1 MAWPQGQSNHPR
13 SSAGETEQR
22 VKVIRKIFAAIT
34 LPVLAAGMSLA
45 QPPSA
50 FLRGQDTGPA
60 SQVDPASLKDIGI
73 DQHLNQQLPLDTQL
87 KDENGQ
93 TVRLGD
99 YFKKGRPVILTFVYY
114 QCPMLCSEVL
124 SGLNSA
130 MEIMKF
136 TAGNEYEVVT
146 ISIDP
151 RDTPEIAKEKK
162 ASYLKEYNRPGA
174 DEGWHF
180 LTGDQDNVAKVA
192 KAAGWK
198 YRWDPKMNQ
207 FIHAAGIM
215 LVTPQGKLAQYYYG
229 IEYSPKDLRLGL
241 IEASQDRIGNLVDQ
255 VVLYCYH
262 YDPHTGKYGAV
273 IANMLRIGGA
283 ATILLLGGFIV
294 LMFRRE
300 GHAGRHETGQA

>member
-1 MAWPQGQSNHPR
+1 
-13 SSAGETEQR
+13 
-22 VKVIRKIFAAIT
+22 VVT
-34 LPVLAAGMSLA
+34 LAMGMSLA

-50 FLRGQDTGPA
+50 FQRGESAGPS

-73 DQHLNQQLPLDTQL
+73 DQHLDQQIPLDLQF
-87 KDENGQ
+87 KDESGRS
-93 TVRLGD
+93 VRLAE
-99 YFKKGRPVILTFVYY
+99 YFKKGRPVILTMVYY

-124 SGLNSA
+124 TGLNSA
-130 MEIMKF
+130 MQVMKF

-146 ISIDP
+146 VSVDP
-151 RDTPEIAKEKK
+151 RDTPEMATQKK

-174 DEGWHF
+174 EDGWHF
-180 LTGDQDNVAKVA
+180 LTGDQENVAKLA
-192 KAAGWK
+192 KIVGWK

-241 IEASQDRIGNLVDQ
+241 IEASQDKIGNLVDR
-255 VVLYCYH
+255 VELYCYH

-283 ATILLLGGFIV
+283 ATVLLLGGFIV
-294 LMFRRE
+294 LMFRRD
-300 GHAGRHETGQA
+300 GHSGRHQTGQA

>member
-1 MAWPQGQSNHPR
+1 MLALSMA
-13 SSAGETEQR
+13 A
-22 VKVIRKIFAAIT
+22 
-34 LPVLAAGMSLA
+34 A

-50 FLRGQDTGPA
+50 FTKGQESGPA

-73 DQHLNQQLPLDTQL
+73 DQHLNEQVPLDLQF
-87 KDENGQ
+87 KDEDGR
-93 TVRLGD
+93 TVALGD
-99 YFKKGRPVILTFVYY
+99 YFKKGRPVILTMVYY

-130 MEIMKF
+130 MQVMKF

-146 ISIDP
+146 VSVDP
-151 RDTPEIAKEKK
+151 RDTPEMAKAKK

-180 LTGDQDNVAKVA
+180 LTGNQENVAKLA
-192 KAAGWK
+192 KTVGWK

-241 IEASQDRIGNLVDQ
+241 IEASQDKIGNLVDQ

-262 YDPHTGKYGAV
+262 YDPKTGKYGAV
-273 IANMLRIGGA
+273 VQNMLRIGGA
-283 ATILLLGGFIV
+283 ATVLLLGGFIV
-294 LMFRRE
+294 LMFRRDGRA
-300 GHAGRHETGQA
+300 GHRETGQA

>member
-1 MAWPQGQSNHPR
+1 VKRSNKILAVIAIPMLALSMA
-13 SSAGETEQR
+13 A
-22 VKVIRKIFAAIT
+22 
-34 LPVLAAGMSLA
+34 A

-50 FLRGQDTGPA
+50 FMRGESSGPA
-60 SQVDPASLKDIGI
+60 SQQDPASLKDIGI
-73 DQHLNQQLPLDTQL
+73 DQHLNDQVPLDLQF
-87 KDENGQ
+87 KDEDGR
-93 TVRLGD
+93 TVVLGD
-99 YFKKGRPVILTFVYY
+99 YFKKGRPVILTMVYY

-130 MEIMKF
+130 MQVMKF

-146 ISIDP
+146 VSVDP
-151 RDTPEIAKEKK
+151 RDTPEMAKAKK

-180 LTGDQDNVAKVA
+180 LTGNQDNIAKLA
-192 KAAGWK
+192 KTVGWK

-241 IEASQDRIGNLVDQ
+241 IEASQHKIGNLVDQ

-262 YDPHTGKYGAV
+262 YDPKTGKYGAV
-273 IANMLRIGGA
+273 VQNMLRIGGA
-283 ATILLLGGFIV
+283 ATVLLLGGFIV
-294 LMFRRE
+294 LMFRRDGRA
-300 GHAGRHETGQA
+300 GHRETGQA

>member
-1 MAWPQGQSNHPR
+1 MA
-13 SSAGETEQR
+13 
-22 VKVIRKIFAAIT
+22 
-34 LPVLAAGMSLA
+34 LPMLAMTMAVA

-50 FLRGQDTGPA
+50 FTRGQESGPA
-60 SQVDPASLKDIGI
+60 SQQDPASLKDIGI
-73 DQHLNQQLPLDTQL
+73 DQHLNQQVPLDLQF
-87 KDENGQ
+87 KDEDGR
-93 TVRLGD
+93 TVALGD
-99 YFKKGRPVILTFVYY
+99 YFKKGRPVILTMVYY

-130 MEIMKF
+130 MEVMKF

-146 ISIDP
+146 VSVDP
-151 RDTPEIAKEKK
+151 RDTPEMAKAKK

-174 DEGWHF
+174 DDGWHF
-180 LTGDQDNVAKVA
+180 LTGNQENVAKLA
-192 KAAGWK
+192 KAVGWK

-241 IEASQDRIGNLVDQ
+241 IEASQDKIGNLVDQ

-262 YDPHTGKYGAV
+262 YDPKTGKYGAV
-273 IANMLRIGGA
+273 VQNMLRVGGA

-294 LMFRRE
+294 LMFRRDARA
-300 GHAGRHETGQA
+300 GHRETGQA

>member
-1 MAWPQGQSNHPR
+1 MALG
-13 SSAGETEQR
+13 
-22 VKVIRKIFAAIT
+22 
-34 LPVLAAGMSLA
+34 

-50 FLRGQDTGPA
+50 FLKAQDSGPA

-73 DQHLNQQLPLDTQL
+73 DQHLNEQLPLDLQF
-87 KDENGQ
+87 KDEDGRN
-93 TVRLGD
+93 VHLGE
-99 YFKKGRPVILTFVYY
+99 YFTKGRPVILTFVYY

-124 SGLNSA
+124 QGLNGS
-130 MEIMKF
+130 MEVMKF
-136 TAGNEYEVVT
+136 TAGHEYEVVT
-146 ISIDP
+146 VSIDP
-151 RDTPEIAKEKK
+151 RDTPEMAKAKK

-174 DEGWHF
+174 EDGWHF
-180 LTGDQDNVAKVA
+180 LTGDPETVAKLA

-198 YRWDPKMNQ
+198 YRWDPKLNQ

-241 IEASQDRIGNLVDQ
+241 IEASQDKIGNLVDQ

-262 YDPHTGKYGAV
+262 YDPNTGKYGAV
-273 IANMLRIGGA
+273 IANMLHIAGA
-283 ATILLLGGFIV
+283 ATVLLLGGFIV
-294 LMFRRE
+294 LMFRRD

>member
-1 MAWPQGQSNHPR
+1 MKRSNR
-13 SSAGETEQR
+13 ILA
-22 VKVIRKIFAAIT
+22 VIAI
-34 LPVLAAGMSLA
+34 PVLAMGMAAA

-50 FLRGQDTGPA
+50 FTKGQESGPA

-73 DQHLNQQLPLDTQL
+73 DQHLNEQVPLDLQF
-87 KDENGQ
+87 KDEDGR
-93 TVRLGD
+93 TVALGD
-99 YFKKGRPVILTFVYY
+99 YFKKGRPVILTMVYY

-130 MEIMKF
+130 MEVMKF

-146 ISIDP
+146 VSIDP
-151 RDTPEIAKEKK
+151 RDTPEMAKAKK

-180 LTGDQDNVAKVA
+180 LTGNQENVAKLA
-192 KAAGWK
+192 KAVGWK

-241 IEASQDRIGNLVDQ
+241 IEASQDKIGNLVDQ

-262 YDPHTGKYGAV
+262 YDPKTGKYGAV
-273 IANMLRIGGA
+273 VQNMLRIGGA
-283 ATILLLGGFIV
+283 ATVLLLGGFIV
-294 LMFRRE
+294 LMFRRDGRA
-300 GHAGRHETGQA
+300 GHRETGQA

>member
-1 MAWPQGQSNHPR
+1 MKRSNKIL
-13 SSAGETEQR
+13 A
-22 VKVIRKIFAAIT
+22 VIAISI
-34 LPVLAAGMSLA
+34 LALSLAAA

-50 FLRGQDTGPA
+50 FMKGQDSGPA

-73 DQHLNQQLPLDTQL
+73 DQHLNEQVPLDLQF
-87 KDENGQ
+87 KDEDGR
-93 TVRLGD
+93 TVALGD
-99 YFKKGRPVILTFVYY
+99 YFKKGRPVILTMVYY

-130 MEIMKF
+130 MQVMKF

-146 ISIDP
+146 VSIDP
-151 RDTPEIAKEKK
+151 RDTPEMAKAKK
-162 ASYLKEYNRPGA
+162 TTYLTAYNRPGA
-174 DEGWHF
+174 EEGWHF
-180 LTGDQDNVAKVA
+180 LTGSQENVAKLA
-192 KAAGWK
+192 KVVGWK

-241 IEASQDRIGNLVDQ
+241 IEASQDKIGTLVDQ

-262 YDPHTGKYGAV
+262 YDPKTGKYGAV
-273 IANMLRIGGA
+273 VQNMLRIGGA
-283 ATILLLGGFIV
+283 ATVLLLGGFIV

-300 GHAGRHETGQA
+300 GHAGHRETGQA

>member
-1 MAWPQGQSNHPR
+1 MR
-13 SSAGETEQR
+13 C
-22 VKVIRKIFAAIT
+22 KI
-34 LPVLAAGMSLA
+34 LAGMALVALTVSVSLA

-50 FLRGQDTGPA
+50 FMRGQDQGPA
-60 SQVDPASLKDIGI
+60 SQVDPASLKEIGI
-73 DQHLNQQLPLDTQL
+73 DQHLNEQLPLDVQL
-87 KDENGQ
+87 KDEDGN

-124 SGLNSA
+124 SGLGSA
-130 MEIMKF
+130 MDVMKF

-146 ISIDP
+146 VSVDP
-151 RDTPEIAKEKK
+151 RDTPQVAKEKK
-162 ASYLKEYNRPGA
+162 ASYLKEYNRPGS
-174 DEGWHF
+174 DDGWHF
-180 LTGDQDNVAKVA
+180 LTGDPQNVARLA

-198 YRWDPKMNQ
+198 YRWDPKLNQ

-215 LVTPQGKLAQYYYG
+215 IVTPQGKLAQYYYG

-241 IEASQDRIGNLVDQ
+241 IEASQDKIGNFVDQ

-262 YDPHTGKYGAV
+262 YDPHSGKYGAV

-283 ATILLLGGFIV
+283 ATVLLLGGFIV
-294 LMFRRE
+294 LMFRRDA
-300 GHAGRHETGQA
+300 HAGRHETGQA